1 MQSSAPAEK
10 SGATITIDEED
21 GVGKIQVSAPNK
33 DSIDAAVAKIRAI
46 VAIPEVGEIYEAK
59 VVSIMPYG
67 CFVEFM
73 PSKEGLLHISEISWN
88 RLESVEDAGI
98 KEGDKIQV
106 KLLEIDEKTGKF
118 RLSHK
123 VLTEKPEGWEE
134 RPPRRPRREDG
145 ERRPRR
151 PHRDED

>member
-1 MQSSAPAEK
+1 
-10 SGATITIDEED
+10 
-21 GVGKIQVSAPNK
+21 
-33 DSIDAAVAKIRAI
+33 
-46 VAIPEVGEIYEAK
+46 
-59 VVSIMPYG
+59 MPYG

-106 KLLEIDEKTGKF
+106 KLLEIDPKTGKF

-134 RPPRRPRREDG
+134 RPARRPRREDG
-145 ERRPRR
+145 ERRRR
-151 PHRDED
+151 REQRD